1 MALGLDLVEL
11 ARHLKQERLYV
22 TSEKEQ
28 VQNLYEEVK
37 KAAEELYHES
47 WISRQQKAI
56 LDALIL
62 STKEVTPSECFARTN
77 QLDSSNFVDG
87 YKHLSYHDAKFG
99 ELLKFLREN
108 PVFLGHLLA
117 AAEKANMEPTINII
131 KVVMTT
137 VYGSCVLQ
145 ADEIYALQMLKCL
158 LELQLNTSD
167 DPRRLVR
174 RGSCAFSV
182 AFKQL
187 FDSVFSAKLFLTA
200 ALHDPVMRLLME
212 DEWFY
217 DIDPGKAL
225 IRFPPQERHRRFGD
239 SGTEEYKH
247 KLQSYRKTIV
257 EKLVYMASRFISS
270 LKNNMHCFPP
280 GLGWLVSQVY
290 QVLTKNSKLEIS
302 EVRAICTDLVFAL
315 FICPAI
321 CDPEP
326 HGITTDVPISHI
338 ARHNLMQMAQI
349 VQVLAIS
356 QWEEI
361 DSKVYDLY
369 SKFEKNCMSSLLD
382 SLLDGLCPELPS
394 TQNTQLPC
402 LSRCSVLITLPELSN
417 LVIFLRNAF
426 SLVDEALP
434 ERKLLEDFLGT
445 LPTLPL
451 TPPTPVNSILNVS
464 PSLTPKQTPPGT
476 PVIHKKRKKK
486 SIVSMISP
494 EDLYLSAPPTPDQE
508 PQAPNFSDEVLVVSL
523 GNDTDCP
530 GMLSEQKVISWEQE
544 NRRRRVKYHG
554 VDSYDVGVGT
564 TEIQEKRTRFSLSH
578 DQESIG
584 NTSDIQEAISEAAS
598 THSVASID
606 LENDNDNF
614 SDMIS
619 ANVSGRGSPNISG
632 RDTPL
637 SQAESI
643 EGRPLP
649 APNLPETVQK
659 RNREDVTERFGKFEI
674 KAELESD
681 EIKSTV
687 SDTWSTDV
695 LASDSEPPEQNQQVR
710 LEEIAEE
717 MGRHLTPEHIDMSET
732 ASDAWSTDV
741 LASDIDDKQVARL
754 SEFDQD
760 DVGSVTEFGAALEE
774 MDIEAGARALDEE
787 TPLASGRESP
797 TEEKLSAV
805 GDFNVEGTTATMG
818 RQIPQIHTNVNNIP
832 AAHDS
837 VFESPVNDGI
847 QGNNTYDSNRLFVP
861 PKKKQASFS
870 PSLASE
876 RPVSNPVCLP
886 DEYSALGTSPSNTT
900 PRINSGRWSSELVH
914 QNGSQVVGTET
925 GARPKEQKYPS
936 YPLKKPKHKNDQG
949 DNLDFDMKRIDISQN
964 GNEGVIGRYSADSGV
979 LSVEIESISEVTYQ
993 ISDLKLTEQ
1002 QNSKLNENRFSAS
1015 MAYFDPLSSENEV
1028 VGDLLEGVG
1037 SPNLQSFQDV
1047 IKSENVNENSS
1058 SQSTMAFEFPV
1069 SRLTNEIASKGGPSS
1084 FTNEVFVKGDNPVI
1098 NRRSSTDSSQS
1109 SGSGISKEE
1118 NSVDKPDRSSLDN
1131 SIQMS
1136 EEKESG
1142 PEEDAGN
1149 SSIKKKGGLFK
1160 TFKNKFQKGMKK
1172 KGPKSDREQQD
1183 LEETV
1188 SIDKKPT
1195 PELNI
1200 VVTEYPVKKPPLM
1213 RRETS
1218 DEILAKYRKKS
1229 ILTSTPTAESLA
1241 AGGMTDKEKQ
1251 QSAKEQEE
1259 DSVPLYDPNNLEN
1272 CPAYLDAKRKL
1283 RMVLSTGDFQLGF
1296 GTSYFGIVPNSPRD
1310 MDHLRK
1316 ENNDLVYLLRAQLS
1330 EAINLQ
1336 NKATIA
1342 QLHEALRC
1350 VRQFDTD
1357 GCKKLVRSLQEDYQ
1371 GRSSYVAYLVRCKQG
1386 LLTTCSHLQR
1396 LLSRIKREK
1405 EICNKYL
1412 TNVCL
1417 RFFMEFRE
1425 RNIMSFISDFQKL
1438 TVSDEKTDFVER
1450 FLQFLNDQMARDAIW
1465 QAANNAQIED
1475 AQLAIERYIMSRIYT
1490 HAMYP
1495 NGDGDILR
1503 DQLYHQ
1509 HIIKLSSVITPQH
1522 SYMRIPRTYHL
1533 ECPWPAAQREIYMI
1547 NAYKTPKDKIQCV
1560 VRCSTTI
1567 MNLLS
1572 MANEKSVPAA
1582 DDFMPVLIYVIIK
1595 ANPPCLLS
1603 TIQYVNSFYEK
1614 RLAGE
1619 EQYWW
1624 MQFSSAVEFIKTM
1637 DYSEC

>member
-1 MALGLDLVEL
+1 M
-11 ARHLKQERLYV
+11 RRQ
-22 TSEKEQ
+22 
-28 VQNLYEEVK
+28 VK
-37 KAAEELYHES
+37 KVAEELYHES

-56 LDALIL
+56 LDALIM
-62 STKEVTPSECFARTN
+62 STKEVTPSECCARTN

-87 YKHLSYHDAKFG
+87 YKYLSYHDAKFG

-131 KVVMTT
+131 KVVMTS

-239 SGTEEYKH
+239 TGTEEYKH

-257 EKLVYMASRFISS
+257 EKLVFMASRFISS

-290 QVLTKNSKLEIS
+290 QVLTKSNKLEIA

-326 HGITTDVPISHI
+326 YGITTDVPISHI

-361 DSKVYDLY
+361 DSKVHDLY

-382 SLLDGLCPELPS
+382 SLLDGLCPELPT

-417 LVIFLRNAF
+417 MVIFLRNAF

-434 ERKLLEDFLGT
+434 ERKHLEDLLGT

-451 TPPTPVNSILNVS
+451 TPLTPVNSILSVS

-476 PVIHKKRKKK
+476 PVIQKKRKKK

-494 EDLYLSAPPTPDQE
+494 DELHLSAPATPDQE
-508 PQAPNFSDEVLVVSL
+508 PLAPNFSDEVLVISL

-619 ANVSGRGSPNISG
+619 ANVSGRGSPSISG

-674 KAELESD
+674 KQELEID

-760 DVGSVTEFGAALEE
+760 DIGSVTEFGTALEE
-774 MDIEAGARALDEE
+774 MDIEAGARAPDEE
-787 TPLASGRESP
+787 TPQASGRESP
-797 TEEKLSAV
+797 TEEKFSTV
-805 GDFNVEGTTATMG
+805 GGFSVESTTVTMG
-818 RQIPQIHTNVNNIP
+818 RQIPQIHTNVNNLP
-832 AAHDS
+832 TACDS
-837 VFESPVNDGI
+837 VFEDPVNNDGI
-847 QGNNTYDSNRLFVP
+847 QRNTTYDSNRLFVP

-870 PSLASE
+870 PLLASE
-876 RPVSNPVCLP
+876 RPVSNPICLP
-886 DEYSALGTSPSNTT
+886 DEYSDLGTSQSNPTSS
-900 PRINSGRWSSELVH
+900 IIIGRRSSELVH
-914 QNGSQVVGTET
+914 QNGPQIVGIET
-925 GARPKEQKYPS
+925 GARPKDKKYPS
-936 YPLKKPKHKNDQG
+936 YPLKKPKSINDQV
-949 DNLDFDMKRIDISQN
+949 DNLDFDMKRTNISLN
-964 GNEGVIGRYSADSGV
+964 GNEDVLGRYSVDSGV
-979 LSVEIESISEVTYQ
+979 LSGEIEGIPEVTYQ
-993 ISDLKLTEQ
+993 INDLKLTEQ
-1002 QNSKLNENRFSAS
+1002 QNPKLNENRFSAS
-1015 MAYFDPLSSENEV
+1015 MAFFDPLSSENEA
-1028 VGDLLEGVG
+1028 VGDLLEGAG
-1037 SPNLQSFQDV
+1037 SPNVQSFQDV
-1047 IKSENVNENSS
+1047 IRSENVIENSS
-1058 SQSTMAFEFPV
+1058 NQSTMAFEFPV
-1069 SRLTNEIASKGGPSS
+1069 SRLTNEISKVGPSS
-1084 FTNEVFVKGDNPVI
+1084 FTNEVFVKGNNPEI
-1098 NRRSSTDSSQS
+1098 KRRSSTDSSQS

-1118 NSVDKPDRSSLDN
+1118 SSLDKSERSSLDI
-1131 SIQMS
+1131 SVPMT
-1136 EEKESG
+1136 EEKEMG
-1142 PEEDAGN
+1142 PEDDAVN
-1149 SSIKKKGGLFK
+1149 SSIKKKGGFLK

-1172 KGPKSDREQQD
+1172 KGPKSDKEQQD
-1183 LEETV
+1183 LEDAV
-1188 SIDKKPT
+1188 PVDKKPT
-1195 PELNI
+1195 SELGI
-1200 VVTEYPVKKPPLM
+1200 VA
-1213 RRETS
+1213 ETS

-1241 AGGMTDKEKQ
+1241 AAGMTDKDKQ

-1259 DSVPLYDPNNLEN
+1259 DSVLLYDPNNLEN
-1272 CPAYLDAKRKL
+1272 CSAYLDAKRKL

-1310 MDHLRK
+1310 MDHLQK

-1371 GRSSYVAYLVRCKQG
+1371 GRSSYIAYLVRCKQG
-1386 LLTTCSHLQR
+1386 LLTTYSHLQR

-1417 RFFMEFRE
+1417 RFFMEYRE
-1425 RNIMSFISDFQKL
+1425 RNIMGFISDFQKL
-1438 TVSDEKTDFVER
+1438 TVSDEKTDFVEK
-1450 FLQFLNDQMARDAIW
+1450 FLQYLNDQMARDAIW

-1509 HIIKLSSVITPQH
+1509 HLIKLSSVITPQH